1 MQQPADSMERL
12 EQYLQQNRPA
22 PSSDTRRLSDI
33 AYETLQ
39 DALRN
44 ADVQPGDP
52 LSENRIS
59 KALGISRTPVREA
72 LQQLAGDGVL
82 QIIPGRAITV
92 ATRTLQDVLDALHIR
107 QLIEPEL
114 VRLLAERMNEHDTA
128 ALLSLTD
135 AMRDAAKRG
144 DRAAWSK
151 ADRQWHEILCSA
163 CPNQLLG
170 QMVLQSRNRMY
181 SKGAGQH
188 VSEQY
193 LIEGTEEHAE
203 IVDAITDGDGETA
216 ARLMADHIAK
226 VRANMFK
233 GSY

>member
-1 MQQPADSMERL
+1 MQQPADSIERL
-12 EQYLQQNRPA
+12 EQYLQQHRPDLA
-22 PSSDTRRLSDI
+22 GDSRRLSDI
-33 AYETLQ
+33 TYEILQ

-72 LQQLAGDGVL
+72 LQQLAGEGVL

-92 ATRTLQDVLDALHIR
+92 ATRSLQDVLDALHVR

-114 VRLLAERMNEHDTA
+114 VRLLAEHMSEHDSATLQA
-128 ALLSLTD
+128 ITKI
-135 AMRDAAKRG
+135 MREAAKQG
-144 DRAAWSK
+144 DRAGWSK
-151 ADRQWHEILCSA
+151 ADRQWHEILCNR

-170 QMVLQSRNRMY
+170 QMVLQARNRMY
-181 SKGAGQH
+181 SKGAGDN

-193 LIEGTEEHAE
+193 LIDGTEEHAQ
-203 IVDAITDGDGETA
+203 IVDAIAAGDGEA
-216 ARLMADHIAK
+216 AASLMTGHIAK

>member
-12 EQYLQQNRPA
+12 EQYLQQNRPEHA
-22 PSSDTRRLSDI
+22 GDTRRLSDI
-33 AYETLQ
+33 AYEVLQ

-44 ADVQPGDP
+44 TDVQPGDP

-72 LQQLAGDGVL
+72 LQQLAGDGAL

-92 ATRTLQDVLDALHIR
+92 AARTLQDVLDALHVR
-107 QLIEPEL
+107 LLIEPEL
-114 VRLLAERMNEHDTA
+114 ARLLAERMNERDSAT
-128 ALLSLTD
+128 LQTLTD
-135 AMRDAAKRG
+135 EMRAAARYG

-170 QMVLQSRNRMY
+170 QMVLQARNRMY
-181 SKGAGQH
+181 SKGAGDN
-188 VSEQY
+188 VSQQY
-193 LIEGTEEHAE
+193 LIDGTEEHAL
-203 IVDAITDGDGETA
+203 IVDAIIAGDSESA
-216 ARLMADHIAK
+216 ARLMTEHIDK
-226 VRANMFK
+226 VRDNMFK

>member
-1 MQQPADSMERL
+1 MQQPADSIKRL
-12 EQYLQQNRPA
+12 EQYLQQHRPNLA
-22 PSSDTRRLSDI
+22 GDSRRLSDI
-33 AYETLQ
+33 TYEILQ

-44 ADVQPGDP
+44 ADVQAGDP

-72 LQQLAGDGVL
+72 LQQLAGEGVL

-92 ATRTLQDVLDALHIR
+92 ATRSLQDVLDALHVR

-114 VRLLAERMNEHDTA
+114 ARLLAEHMDEHDSATLQ
-128 ALLSLTD
+128 ALTS
-135 AMRDAAKRG
+135 AMREAAKKG
-144 DRAAWSK
+144 DRAGWSK
-151 ADRQWHEILCSA
+151 ADRQWHEMLCSA

-170 QMVLQSRNRMY
+170 QMVLQARNRMY
-181 SKGAGQH
+181 SKGAGDN

-193 LIEGTEEHAE
+193 LIEGTEEHAQ
-203 IVDAITDGDGETA
+203 IVDAIAAGDGEA
-216 ARLMADHIAK
+216 AASLMVEHIAK